1 MGFFSNER
9 LPLSDFLKPAKAKH
23 VISCYDFN
31 SCILK
36 WLHLLV
42 SAALFLFVFVFFF
55 LTSVWLLTHWAP
67 LWLPV
72 WNNYV
77 RRPVCKV
84 SPAFASQSLPVPHTV
99 TFVLILA
106 DVDECVTGTHSCLPS
121 ERCAN
126 TVGSFVCELRV
137 PCPAGYQLRNSVCE
151 GEFIVPDVF
160 H

>member
-36 WLHLLV
+36 WLNLLV
-42 SAALFLFVFVFFF
+42 SAALFLFVFVFFSWHPSGCWLTERRYGYQCGTIMCGVLSAKFPLPLLPNLF
-55 LTSVWLLTHWAP
+55 LSRTH
-67 LWLPV
+67 L
-72 WNNYV
+72 
-77 RRPVCKV
+77 
-84 SPAFASQSLPVPHTV
+84 

-121 ERCAN
+121 EHCVN